1 MTNYQL
7 GQYEN
12 QLIHQVI
19 HMDQAVCYCP
29 EFRATRM
36 MHHYPSRRLQLARA
50 VYRGEMEL
58 TDYIG
63 ELNFAGILS
72 RQGERWQN
80 FRESPEDCTDVTI
93 LCREMLLKKGFH
105 SPGTEAFKQALESG
119 QLSGSVTWNLPV
131 DRTSKKA
138 VLLDRETAL
147 GAKAGEGSLGAYLDK
162 KGIAFVNEAKAELIG
177 FEYFAYGLVEE
188 GTAHLKALIDRY
200 AAMDIEE
207 LYVVSAQAAYMLT
220 AFTGRLGLTVP
231 FEVVY
236 LPERLEA
243 FDLKEKTYVY
253 GGSFNLRYLMN
264 EETLGRLAASESD
277 VQEPC
282 SQEFTPLLKGN
293 KRINRLT
300 IWQKPVGA
308 EYRLYHPDGEMQKAI
323 EDDGC
328 ADIERS
334 GADTILV
341 FEPTAYPVLKR
352 RFGHKNVVYYL
363 EML

>member
-1 MTNYQL
+1 MTKYQL
-7 GQYEN
+7 GEYEN
-12 QLIHQVI
+12 QLNHQVI
-19 HMDQAVCYCP
+19 HMDQGVCYCP
-29 EFRATRM
+29 EFRATKM

-50 VYRGEMEL
+50 VYKGEIEPS
-58 TDYIG
+58 DYIG
-63 ELNFAGILS
+63 RLNFAGILS

-80 FRESPEDCTDVTI
+80 FGEPPEDCTDVTI
-93 LCREMLLKKGFH
+93 LCREMLLKRGYH
-105 SPGTEAFKQALESG
+105 SPGTEAFKKALESG
-119 QLSGSVTWNLPV
+119 LLSRAGGWDLPV
-131 DRTSKKA
+131 DKTSKKA

-147 GAKAGEGSLGAYLDK
+147 SAKTGESSLRSYLDK
-162 KGIAFVNEAKAELIG
+162 KGIAFVNEARAELAG

-207 LYVVSAQAAYMLT
+207 LYVLSAQSAYMLDVF
-220 AFTGRLGLTVP
+220 AGRRGLAVP
-231 FEVVY
+231 FKVLY

-243 FDLKEKTYVY
+243 FDIREKTYVY

-264 EETLGRLAASESD
+264 AETLGRLAASGSD
-277 VQEPC
+277 VQEPF
-282 SQEFTPLLKGN
+282 SQEFTPVLKGN
-293 KRINRLT
+293 KRVNRLT

-308 EYRLYHPDGEMQKAI
+308 EYVLYHSDEEMLKAI
-323 EDDGC
+323 EDDAC

-334 GADTILV
+334 GADTVLV

-352 RFGHKNVVYYL
+352 RFGHKNVIYYL